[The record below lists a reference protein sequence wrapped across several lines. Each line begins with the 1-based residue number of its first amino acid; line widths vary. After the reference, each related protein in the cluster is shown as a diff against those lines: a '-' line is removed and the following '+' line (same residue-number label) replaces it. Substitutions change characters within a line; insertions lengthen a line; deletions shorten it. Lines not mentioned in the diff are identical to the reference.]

1 MHNSTLLKNAI
12 AHLTVWKKNGQRA
25 PHKPLL
31 LLYVLSAYQKGHERL
46 FNYGE
51 EVHSPLLSLLNDV
64 GPQRHTHYPE
74 MPFWRLQNEGFWEV
88 QNAEFYTPQKG
99 RKGPSS
105 KELITHHATGGFDK
119 ETYQLLCDE
128 KDLIAQLAQQILSE
142 YFSESERQ
150 ILADRLELDL
160 NDHSITRDPKP
171 HQTLNSLWTREQL
184 LVAFTLYSQLPF
196 GQMHSKNTTI
206 QHYADLIGR
215 TPSALA
221 MKLVNIASLD
231 PFITNSGRT
240 GLTGASKADRHLWEE
255 MNQDPDKFERE
266 CQSVMAMFEPP
277 TPERKE
283 EKLVD
288 FTGQEKI
295 RPVKTRIG
303 QQLFRKRVLEAYDNR
318 CCITGLEDPI
328 LLIASHIR
336 PWTKDASYRLDPRN
350 GLCLS
355 NLHDRAFDQGLI
367 TLNENL
373 ELVLS
378 VHLKNLK
385 SVSVQDNFL
394 KYEGV
399 RIRHADQ
406 FSPSQEHL
414 AFHRE
419 HIFIDNL

>member
-1 MHNSTLLKNAI
+1 MYNSTLLKNAI
-12 AHLTVWKKNGQRA
+12 ANLTVWKKNGQRA

-31 LLYVLSAYQKGHERL
+31 LLYVLSAYQKGHGRL
-46 FNYGE
+46 FDYGE
-51 EVHSPLLSLLNDV
+51 EVHSSLLALLNDV
-64 GPQRHTHYPE
+64 GPQRRTHYPE
-74 MPFWRLQNEGFWEV
+74 MPFWRLQNDGFWEL
-88 QNAEFYTPQKG
+88 QNAEFYTLQKG
-99 RKGPSS
+99 HKGPSS
-105 KELITHHATGGFDK
+105 KELIAHHVAGGFDQ

-128 KDLIAQLAQQILSE
+128 KDLIVQLAQQILSE
-142 YFSESERQ
+142 YFSQDEQ
-150 ILADRLELDL
+150 KILADRLGFDFNNHL
-160 NDHSITRDPKP
+160 ITGALKP
-171 HQTLNSLWTREQL
+171 HQPSNTLWTREQL

-196 GQMHSKNTTI
+196 GQMHSKNSTI
-206 QHYADLIGR
+206 QYYADLIGR

-240 GLTGASKADRHLWEE
+240 GLTGASNADRRLWEE
-255 MNQDPDKFERE
+255 MNQNPDKFEHE
-266 CQSVMAMFEPP
+266 CQSLMAIFEPTAP
-277 TPERKE
+277 VIDDAE
-283 EKLVD
+283 LID
-288 FTGQEKI
+288 FTGKEGIKPI
-295 RPVKTRIG
+295 KTRIG
-303 QQLFRKRVLEAYDNR
+303 QQLFRKRVLEAYEYR

-336 PWTKDASYRLDPRN
+336 PWKADARYRLDPRN

-367 TLNENL
+367 TFNEDL

-378 VHLKNLK
+378 VHLKGLK
-385 SVSVQDNFL
+385 SVSAQDNFL

-399 RIRHADQ
+399 KIRHSAQ
-406 FSPSQEHL
+406 FSPSEEHL